1 MQDILDKKIQLIDY
15 EKIAMVDPLT
25 GKEQRLVAFG
35 RFAGLAGMIDSFN
48 ILGQRLLRQ
57 SWSTPFLNVPPSI
70 YHPSLEEAKRAVKR
84 IGERIAADGLP
95 AGMPP
100 VVVGMTGGPRGNVYQ
115 GVREIFDL
123 LPHEMIAVEDLPQ
136 VFEGMSEMASER
148 KVYGVAPE
156 MKDIYVRNDGAAF
169 DRNDFLESTH
179 RYHSQFATKI
189 APYLNVLINAIFW
202 DHRFPRI
209 LTKRDV
215 KQLYQDGNER

>member
-1 MQDILDKKIQLIDY
+1 LIDY
-15 EKIAMVDPLT
+15 EKIAIADPLT

-35 RFAGLAGMIDSFN
+35 KFAGLAGMIDSFN

-70 YHPSLEEAKRAVKR
+70 YHPSLEEAKRAVKH
-84 IGERIAADGLP
+84 IGETIASDGLP

-123 LPHEMIAVEDLPQ
+123 LPHEMVTVEDLPQ
-136 VFEGMSEMASER
+136 IFGELSEMSSEH

-156 MKDIYVRNDGAAF
+156 MKDIYVRNDCASF
-169 DRNDFLESTH
+169 DRNDFLEYTH
-179 RYHSQFATKI
+179 LYNSQFATKI
-189 APYLNVLINAIFW
+189 APYLNVLINSIFW
-202 DHRFPRI
+202 DYRFPRL
-209 LTKRDV
+209 LTKQDMH
-215 KQLYQDGNER
+215 QLYQDGNER